1 MERDAPAPSSRFPW
15 VILFILITAS
25 VVLAGYMAY
34 LRERDEVIEAKRELL
49 RAVGELKS
57 EQIQHWRSERIG
69 DAAVRAAESQYFRQS
84 LHALVEGASEET
96 EQLRQAWRLR
106 MEIITEAYR
115 YADVLVITPD
125 GRNVLSVDEDPEP
138 VTPTAQAALNT
149 AFATGEAALSDFY
162 LGRNGKVF
170 IDSVAPM
177 FDDDGVPLAALVM
190 RANAMEH
197 IFPILDFWPIPS
209 RSAVSLLAR
218 IENSEVVLLDDPR
231 DAAEAFEFSRISL
244 SRIDLPAVQAALGL
258 EGVFEGE
265 DYYGVSV
272 LADLRK
278 IHGTSWVLV
287 NKIAASEVAAETRR
301 HLLAISAL
309 AALVILFA
317 GASLGYGR
325 RRFQAQLYKNLYR
338 LERKER
344 AAQEEFRTTLYSIGD
359 AVIAASISGAV
370 TRMNPVAEELT
381 GWSESE
387 AVGRPL
393 SEVFRIVSEENRSEV
408 ENPVDR
414 VLKEGAVVGLANH
427 TVLISRNG
435 TEYPIADSGAPIRNE
450 EGEIIGV
457 VLVFSDQTREREAE
471 RALRETEEAQR
482 AMIDCSPLALY
493 SFDVEGR
500 ILKWNRSAEKIFGWT
515 EAEVVG
521 KPVPN
526 VPEDDRGTFTALVEK
541 VMSGETIRGIE
552 VTRRRKDGSPVEV
565 RINAA
570 PIRDDAGRIVAVM
583 GAVEDVTEKKA
594 AEAAVRESERFA
606 QSALDALSSSLA
618 ILDETGV
625 IIAVN
630 RTWREFAR
638 QNTPSDLEFDS
649 FDFANYLEV
658 CDRAAERGSSD
669 AREMARGIRA
679 VIQGETDRFSLE
691 YACHSPSEKRWFLV
705 RVTRFVGDGPVRVVV
720 NHENITDRKLSDQ
733 QLHLQ
738 SAALNAAANSIIITD
753 REGNIEWVN
762 PAFVEMTGYSLE
774 EAMGRTTT
782 DLIGSGEHDQ
792 AFYDEMWSTIRSGDT
807 WAGEFVNRR
816 KNGEH
821 YHEENVITPVKNEQG
836 ELTHFVAVKQDVT
849 DRKRLQAQFFQAQ
862 KMEAVGRLAG
872 GVAHDFNNML
882 GVIIGGV
889 ELALMDLPEDSPIR
903 KDLEDVK
910 VAAERSADLT
920 QQLLAFARQQ
930 TIAPRLMDLNEAV
943 GSTLKMLG
951 RLIGEDIDLLWK
963 PGKDLWFVRM
973 DPVQIDQILAN
984 LAVNA
989 RDAILGV
996 GKMTI
1001 ETCNVSIDEGY
1012 CEDNPGFLPGR
1023 YVRIGVSDNGAG
1035 MPPEV
1040 VARVFDPFFTTK
1052 PSGQGTG
1059 LGLATVYG
1067 IVKQNNGF
1075 INVYSE
1081 VGKGTT
1087 FKIYLPAVEVG
1098 EIGTGAP
1105 TTAAAPPRG
1114 SETILVVE
1122 DQEALLNLVKR
1133 MLVPLG
1139 YTVLTAAT
1147 PQEAIE
1153 MVEKFGNGI
1162 HLLMTDVIMPDM
1174 SGRDVYERLVEQ
1186 LPGLKCLYMSGYTA
1200 DVIAHHGVLEEGI
1213 HFVQKPFSID
1223 ALAEKIRE
1231 ALDA

>member
-15 VILFILITAS
+15 VILFILIAVS
-25 VVLAGYMAY
+25 VILAGYLAY

-49 RAVGELKS
+49 SAVGELKS
-57 EQIQHWRSERIG
+57 EQIQHWRTERIG
-69 DAAVRAAESQYFRQS
+69 DASVRAAESQYFRQS
-84 LHALVEGASEET
+84 LLALVQSPPEEA
-96 EQLRQAWRLR
+96 EQLRQGWRVR
-106 MEIITEAYR
+106 MEIIAAAYR

-138 VTPTAQAALNT
+138 ITPTAQAAL
-149 AFATGEAALSDFY
+149 ATGFASGEAVLSDFY

-177 FDDDGVPLAALVM
+177 FDEDGIPLAALVM
-190 RANAMEH
+190 RADAMEH

-209 RSAVSLLAR
+209 PSAETLLAR
-218 IENSEVVLLDDPR
+218 IEDKEIVLLDDPR
-231 DAAEAFEFSRISL
+231 DAVEAFEFSRVSL

-258 EGVFEGE
+258 EGIFEG
-265 DYYGVSV
+265 DDFYGVSV

-287 NKIAASEVAAETRR
+287 NKIAASEVAKETRA

-309 AALVILFA
+309 TALVILFA

-359 AVIAASISGAV
+359 AVIAASISGSV

-414 VLKEGAVVGLANH
+414 VLKEGSVIGLANH
-427 TVLISRNG
+427 TVLISRDG

-500 ILKWNRSAEKIFGWT
+500 ILKWNRSAEKIFGWS
-515 EAEVVG
+515 EAEVLG

-526 VPEDDRGTFTALVEK
+526 VPENDRNTFKGLVEK
-541 VMSGETIRGIE
+541 VVSGETIRGVE
-552 VTRRRKDGSPVEV
+552 VTRQRKDGSPVEV

-570 PIRDDAGRIVAVM
+570 PIRDEDGVVVAVM
-583 GAVEDVTEKKA
+583 GALEDVTEKKA
-594 AEAAVRESERFA
+594 AEAAMRESERFA

-669 AREMARGIRA
+669 ACEMGRGIRS
-679 VIQGETDRFSLE
+679 VIKGETDRFSLE

-738 SAALNAAANSIIITD
+738 SAALNASANSIIITD
-753 REGNIEWVN
+753 REGIIEWVN
-762 PAFVEMTGYSLE
+762 PAFVAMTGYALE
-774 EAMGRTTT
+774 EALGKTPEELVR
-782 DLIGSGEHDQ
+782 SGEHELE
-792 AFYDEMWSTIRSGDT
+792 YYEGMWKTIQSGET
-807 WAGEFVNRR
+807 WSGEFINRR
-816 KNGEH
+816 KDGSLF
-821 YHEENVITPVKNEQG
+821 HEENVITPVKDEQG
-836 ELTHFVAVKQDVT
+836 EVTHFVAVKQDVT
-849 DRKRLQAQFFQAQ
+849 DRKRLQAQFLQAQ

-910 VAAERSADLT
+910 VAAERSASLT

-930 TIAPRLMDLNEAV
+930 TIAPRLLDLNEAV
-943 GSTLKMLG
+943 GGTLKMLG

-963 PGKDLWFVRM
+963 PGKDLWSIRV

-989 RDAILGV
+989 RDAIEGV

-1001 ETCNVSIDEGY
+1001 ETCNVSINEEY
-1012 CEDNPGFLPGR
+1012 CEDNAGFHPGR

-1087 FKIYLPAVEVG
+1087 FKIYLPAVEAEEHG
-1098 EIGTGAP
+1098 PAP
-1105 TTAAAPPRG
+1105 SVKATEPPKG

-1133 MLVPLG
+1133 MLAPLG

-1147 PQEAIE
+1147 PRAAIE
-1153 MVEKFGNGI
+1153 MVEQFGSGI
-1162 HLLMTDVIMPDM
+1162 HLLMTDVVMPDM
-1174 SGRDVYERLVEQ
+1174 SGREVFERLSEM